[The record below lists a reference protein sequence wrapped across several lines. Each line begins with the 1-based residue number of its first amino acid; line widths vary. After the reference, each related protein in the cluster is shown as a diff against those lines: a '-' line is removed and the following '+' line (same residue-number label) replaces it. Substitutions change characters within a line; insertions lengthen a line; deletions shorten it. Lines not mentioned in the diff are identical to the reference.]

1 LLENLKEPELRARYR
16 TRRELRGH
24 PAEEVLPAVKAWA
37 AKQNDTH
44 AKLEA
49 LWVTWGANQ
58 VDEALLREMLAS
70 SDFHA
75 RAAAVRVLRYNTHR
89 IADHVACSKKP
100 PPMTKAAC
108 ASKPSSPRVGC
119 QTFLPAKNIV
129 AIASKLPLDDWSKA
143 AAKPPPIASPASS
156 KSCVLNTPPC
166 RPPAH
171 LSAVAKAQFTAGQE
185 VYFREGHCVTCHQ
198 PNGKGLDPAFPS
210 IVNSPWVT
218 SDRDRLI
225 KIAMYGLMGPIK
237 VGDKEYNGQ
246 VPMTPFGGMLKD
258 EEIANVLTFVR
269 NHFGNKADP
278 SRPPKSKPS
287 AMPSKGRM
295 MLYTTD
301 ELLKEHPM
309 K

>member
-1 LLENLKEPELRARYR
+1 MSR
-16 TRRELRGH
+16 
-24 PAEEVLPAVKAWA
+24 
-37 AKQNDTH
+37 
-44 AKLEA
+44 
-49 LWVTWGANQ
+49 
-58 VDEALLREMLAS
+58 
-70 SDFHA
+70 
-75 RAAAVRVLRYNTHR
+75 
-89 IADHVACSKKP
+89 
-100 PPMTKAAC
+100 
-108 ASKPSSPRVGC
+108 
-119 QTFLPAKNIV
+119 
-129 AIASKLPLDDWSKA
+129 
-143 AAKPPPIASPASS
+143 
-156 KSCVLNTPPC
+156 
-166 RPPAH
+166 
-171 LSAVAKAQFTAGQE
+171 KAQFTAGQE

-198 PNGKGLDPAFPS
+198 PNGAGLDPAFPS

-218 SDRDRLI
+218 SDKERLI

-278 SRPPKSKPS
+278 ITPAEVKAIRD
-287 AMPSKGRM
+287 ASKGRM